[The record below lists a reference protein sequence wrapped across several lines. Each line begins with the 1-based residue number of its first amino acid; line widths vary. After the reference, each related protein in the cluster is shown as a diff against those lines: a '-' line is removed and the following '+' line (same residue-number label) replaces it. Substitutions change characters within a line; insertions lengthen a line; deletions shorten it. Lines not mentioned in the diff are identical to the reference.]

1 MEANFENICEYT
13 KTNIYEMHKNHKS
26 VFRIFLPAF
35 FIFEGI
41 SVVVQ
46 VFDNTRLFDTSVRLL
61 SIIAAVLLISL
72 GVFLYLVIPRLETK
86 KTLKRDNELY
96 HTTVKTNIKF
106 YSEYIIGLNC
116 QTNGETKT
124 EYSQIVKIKETNH
137 LFLLYLRA
145 NLVILVDKNGF
156 TKGNAEEFRQYI
168 SQSVPNAKMKLKK

>member
-1 MEANFENICEYT
+1 M
-13 KTNIYEMHKNHKS
+13 
-26 VFRIFLPAF
+26 
-35 FIFEGI
+35 
-41 SVVVQ
+41 
-46 VFDNTRLFDTSVRLL
+46 
-61 SIIAAVLLISL
+61 
-72 GVFLYLVIPRLETK
+72 VIPRLETK

-96 HTTVKTNIKF
+96 HATVKTNIKF

-145 NLVILVDKNGF
+145 NLVILVGKNGF

-168 SQSVPNAKMKLKK
+168 SQRVPNAKIKMKK